1 MEISFLLEPFL
12 ELRLGTKLTFLE
24 QIVTHKKTAVD
35 DGLPSVI
42 KSRKQLKKIGWNDIC
57 LHQTRI
63 QET

>member
-42 KSRKQLKKIGWNDIC
+42 KSRKQLKKIG
-57 LHQTRI
+57 
-63 QET
+63 